1 MPTMKELKERG
12 DVPPQQAK
20 LSKEDKEAWAAD
32 AYVFDLVAVE
42 AHPEGDKG
50 SYHTFTVDLA
60 GDGYIFDLQDKG
72 GRGVHAAALA
82 EQLVGEPITGL
93 QLYALSWNAG
103 NAFLVIDEAGLE
115 INVAKKGK

>member
-32 AYVFDLVAVE
+32 AYVFDLIAVE

-50 SYHTFTVDLA
+50 PYHTFTVDLL

-72 GRGVHAAALA
+72 GRGQHAQALMVAVAA
-82 EQLVGEPITGL
+82 EPVTGL